1 MNIVRRQVSKRKY
14 VYDTDTKVFIIT
26 WKNVVNFFTDRTSE
40 NIKHLGS
47 VNIPLPLRFHCIQ
60 SGSTVLFTD
69 GQNYKE
75 LESFNENQA
84 EEANK
89 HLELLAFI
97 LENYTRI
104 KEYYK

>member
-26 WKNVVNFFTDRTSE
+26 WRNVVNFFTDRKAE
-40 NIKHLGS
+40 NIRHMTEI
-47 VNIPLPLRFHCIQ
+47 NIPLPLRFHCIKTK
-60 SGSTVLFTD
+60 STVIFTD

-97 LENYTRI
+97 LENYQKI
-104 KEYYK
+104 KGYYA